1 MATANPRISMEE
13 LRMLKALS
21 VGQPVRLPSA
31 HRLRLE
37 MMGLLRDG
45 PNGPRLTELGM
56 RQAQAAPPEAPT
68 KAEEPTPDVHVKR
81 DRKGRRMP
89 HGRALPFP

>member
-1 MATANPRISMEE
+1 MATASVRISTDE
-13 LRMLKALS
+13 LRLLKALS

-45 PNGPRLTELGM
+45 PAGPRLTELGM
-56 RQAQAAPPEAPT
+56 RQAQAAPPEEPA
-68 KAEEPTPDVHVKR
+68 KAEEPSGDNVKR

-89 HGRALPFP
+89 HARALPFP

>member
-1 MATANPRISMEE
+1 MATATPRLSTEE
-13 LRMLKALS
+13 LHLLKALS

-45 PNGPRLTELGM
+45 PSGPRLTELGM
-56 RQAQAAPPEAPT
+56 RQAQAAPSEASS
-68 KAEEPTPDVHVKR
+68 KVEEPTPEAPVKR

>member
-13 LRMLKALS
+13 LRVLKALS

-56 RQAQAAPPEAPT
+56 RQAQAAPPDAPT
-68 KAEEPTPDVHVKR
+68 KAEESTGGNVKR

-89 HGRALPFP
+89 HARALPFP